1 MIGTSVIMIKV
12 VLSLTVSITAFM
24 FIFGLGYVNE
34 ISKRWN
40 NGA

>member
-12 VLSLTVSITAFM
+12 ILSLTVSITVFI

-40 NGA
+40 NGD

>member
-12 VLSLTVSITAFM
+12 VLSLTVSITVFI

-40 NGA
+40 NGD